1 MKKILLIISACF
13 ALAGGVFAQSEE
25 RLFPYPVP
33 PQDMTN
39 LYERCNFLVYKFWD
53 QCDIKSAFS
62 SKAKLNS
69 AFGDWLS
76 FMPYASADTVY
87 LAIENFHKSFR
98 KSGEHAYEIAKMAEN
113 WLYSDSAAYRSDEL
127 YSIFVDG
134 AVANKKIPAEKRRY
148 FEAQKKIL
156 DNSSVGKVVP
166 DIELTKADG
175 SKTGFFADSSS
186 YTLVFIYENDC
197 LDCTFA
203 RVRLS
208 ADMVLNQLNDAGV
221 VRVVSL
227 YAGEPDAAFSTAV
240 TSFPES
246 WINVAS
252 PETASYFD
260 MRLKP
265 AIYYLDKDHK
275 IIGKELSVDNILNAF
290 GKLIK

>member
-1 MKKILLIISACF
+1 MKLNYLIISTF
-13 ALAGGVFAQSEE
+13 LMFSGALKAQSDDK
-25 RLFPYPVP
+25 LFPYPQP
-33 PQDMTN
+33 PEDMTN

-62 SKAKLNS
+62 TRAKLNS
-69 AFGDWLS
+69 AFGDWLA

-87 LAIENFHKSFR
+87 MAIDNFHKSFR
-98 KSGEHAYEIAKMAEN
+98 KSGEHSYEIAKMAEN
-113 WLYSDSAAYRSDEL
+113 WLYSDSATYRSDEL
-127 YSIFVDG
+127 YSIFVDA
-134 AVANKKIPAEKRRY
+134 AVANKKIPADKRRY

-156 DNSSVGKVVP
+156 DNSSVGKIVP

-175 SKTGFFADSSS
+175 SKTSFFADSSS
-186 YTLVFIYENDC
+186 YTIVFIYENDC

-208 ADMVLNQLNDAGV
+208 ADMVLNQLNDAGI

-240 TSFPES
+240 TAFPET

-252 PETASYFD
+252 PETADYFD

-265 AIYYLDKDHK
+265 AIYYLDNEHK
-275 IIGKELSVDNILNAF
+275 IVGKELSVDNILNAF